1 MVCRIQMTQL
11 VRGSVMN
18 ISNEL
23 DYTHRVSQLTLE
35 MMHFT
40 NRLLFEFQSLVLILN
55 LP

>member
-1 MVCRIQMTQL
+1 MTQL

-35 MMHFT
+35 MMQVNHKQVALDT
-40 NRLLFEFQSLVLILN
+40 
-55 LP
+55 

>member
-1 MVCRIQMTQL
+1 MTQL

-35 MMHFT
+35 MMQIT